1 MLAARQLVRRGGNEH
16 GQITQGSCDYHH
28 SRIAGRRVL
37 ALHTVTPMG
46 KLNKGERMNS
56 TLLRALLKVGGSLL
70 VGFGIADDE
79 TVAKLTDEVA
89 ILAGSTLAIIG
100 LVMGWYNERK
110 NKAK

>member
-1 MLAARQLVRRGGNEH
+1 
-16 GQITQGSCDYHH
+16 
-28 SRIAGRRVL
+28 
-37 ALHTVTPMG
+37 
-46 KLNKGERMNS
+46 MNS